1 MAAPEVK
8 VHRAL
13 RFLGFADSL
22 DQLEEWLFD
31 NADGVYLEGRLAP
44 PAGRPSPDGAPQ
56 RGLDGPHPDLNPRTL
71 PAPALIRADGPRGP
85 SFKLRWE
92 AKHDPAFWLE
102 VELATR
108 TPQLAGKRIPHDA
121 TISRTTRVSVRWDSA
136 SVPEFWLQLTFN
148 AAE

>member
-1 MAAPEVK
+1 M
-8 VHRAL
+8 HRAL
-13 RFLGFADSL
+13 RFLGFVDSL

-44 PAGRPSPDGAPQ
+44 HRCN
-56 RGLDGPHPDLNPRTL
+56 PDLNPRAL
-71 PAPALIRADGPRGP
+71 PAPALIRADGPRGS
-85 SFKLRWE
+85 SFKLRWDS
-92 AKHDPAFWLE
+92 KHDAAFWLE

-108 TPQLAGKRIPHDA
+108 TPQLAGWRIPHDA
-121 TISRTTRVSVRWDSA
+121 TISRTTRTDVRWDSA

>member
-13 RFLGFADSL
+13 RFLGFVDSL

-44 PAGRPSPDGAPQ
+44 PAGRPSPAGA
-56 RGLDGPHPDLNPRTL
+56 DGPHPDLNPRAL
-71 PAPALIRADGPRGP
+71 PAPALIRADGPRGS

-92 AKHDPAFWLE
+92 SKHDAAFWLE

-108 TPQLAGKRIPHDA
+108 TPQLAGWRIPHDA
-121 TISRTTRVSVRWDSA
+121 TMSRTTRTSVRWDSA
-136 SVPEFWLQLTFN
+136 SVPEFWLQLNFN
-148 AAE
+148 TAE